1 MKRDNVFDVELID
14 CRGFDSVAQITDEIC
29 CKVNQQNR
37 LRSNAA
43 SLEDITPD
51 NWVHGGRKV
60 LFVVEGCGELIESLS
75 DRANEHFIA
84 TLEDFSL
91 PWVEEFEDDPVI
103 VHDGIALVFPGQVQ
117 SVFALFVSSG

>member
-1 MKRDNVFDVELID
+1 MHYIEPLRFRTGAFCLDTSTVNWKALKRDNVFDVELID

-37 LRSNAA
+37 LRSNAS

-60 LFVVEGCGELIESLS
+60 LFVVEGG
-75 DRANEHFIA
+75 
-84 TLEDFSL
+84 
-91 PWVEEFEDDPVI
+91 DPCRV
-103 VHDGIALVFPGQVQ
+103 
-117 SVFALFVSSG
+117 